1 MKFGPINID
10 AAEGA
15 VLAHS
20 TSTPGGRIKKGR
32 RLTATDVERLQQAG
46 VTSVVGATLDAG
58 DVDEDTAAA
67 RIANAIAGAN
77 VRVAEA
83 FTGRANIFATSDGIV
98 RLDREGMLALNTVD
112 EGITAATLTPNER
125 VSAGQMV
132 ATIKIIPFALSG
144 ALVDQA
150 EAIAGSAAQIAIA
163 DFKPHQVGLVIT
175 DLGSTKESVMAKRV
189 KAVADRV
196 ESAGSEVVGR
206 QVVAHAASEVRDAV
220 LELRD
225 RKADPVLVFGASA
238 IVDRQDVVPAGIAAA
253 GGEIVHLGMPVDP
266 GNLLLLA
273 KLGDVDVVGVPSC
286 ASSPKIN
293 GLDWVLERLLADVPV
308 GRADL
313 AGMAVGGLLK
323 EIPSRPQPRAK
334 MVSDDEAAGHGTTG
348 ETGRYAPRIAAVVLA
363 SGRSTRMGER
373 NKLLEEYAGKPLV
386 AHAVDAAIASTAT
399 DVIVVTGH
407 EQDRVRAALVDRPVT
422 FVSNDNY
429 ADGLATSLVAGIGG
443 IGSDRDGAVVLLGD
457 MPLITP
463 ALIDQLIAAFA
474 PYDGRSICVPFF
486 NGRRGNPVL
495 WSSAF
500 FEELRSLRGD
510 SGARH
515 LIAEHGED
523 LVEVDVRTDAIFA
536 DIDTPEALAA
546 LREQEP
552 G

>member
-1 MKFGPINID
+1 MKFGPIDID

-20 TSTPGGRIKKGR
+20 TSTPAGRIKKGR
-32 RLTATDVERLQQAG
+32 RLTATDIANLKQAG
-46 VTSVVGATLDAG
+46 VDSVIGAMLDAD
-58 DVDEDTAAA
+58 DVDEDRAAA

-83 FTGRANIFATSDGIV
+83 FTGRANIFATRDGIV
-98 RLDREGMLALNTVD
+98 RLDREGLLALNTVD
-112 EGITAATLTPNER
+112 EGITVATLTPNER

-132 ATIKIIPFALSG
+132 ATIKIIPFALPG
-144 ALVDQA
+144 MVVDQA
-150 EAIAGSAAQIAIA
+150 EALAGRARLAVA
-163 DFKPHQVGLVIT
+163 DFKPHQVGLIIT
-175 DLGSTKESVMAKRV
+175 DLGSTKDSVMAKRA

-196 ESAGSEVVGR
+196 ESAGSTVIGR
-206 QVVAHAASEVRDAV
+206 QVVAHRAADVRDAV
-220 LELRD
+220 LALRD
-225 RKADPVLVFGASA
+225 KHADPVLVFGASA
-238 IVDRQDVVPAGIAAA
+238 IVDRQDVVPAGITAA

-293 GLDWVLERLLADVPV
+293 GLDWVLERLLANIPV

-334 MVSDDEAAGHGTTG
+334 AVGDVEAAGQGAAG
-348 ETGRYAPRIAAVVLA
+348 QAGRHAPRISAVVLA

-373 NKLLEEYAGKPLV
+373 NKLLEDYAGKPLV

-399 DVIVVTGH
+399 EVIVVTGH
-407 EQDRVRAALVDRPVT
+407 EQDRVKAALNDRPVT
-422 FVSNDNY
+422 FVDNDKY
-429 ADGLATSLVAGIGG
+429 SEGLATSLVAGIGAVHD
-443 IGSDRDGAVVLLGD
+443 DRDGAVVLLGD

-474 PYDGRSICVPFF
+474 PHDGRSICVPFF

-500 FEELRSLRGD
+500 FDELRSLRGD

-515 LIAEHGED
+515 LIVEHAED
-523 LVEVDVRTDAIFA
+523 LVEVDVRTEAIFA

-546 LREQEP
+546 LRNE
-552 G
+552 GSG